1 MRKSVLMQW
10 RWWVAAAILLVI
22 LVACVAQTPS
32 ATAPT
37 GATPTSVPTVAT
49 ESATDT
55 PAAAV
60 VTDTGSSAVTNTV
73 EATATVASAT
83 TETATVESTS
93 VATTTEESA
102 APATATVTATAGQTT
117 TEQAAPQNESVA
129 SASDESADVAA
140 SAGVTTTTTTTPTN
154 VIDLIGG
161 EPIAGNETYKGIPAG
176 FTANGFP
183 YLGDTK
189 APIVMVEYSDFQC
202 PFCNRYFVQTEP
214 AVDESYVRTGQ
225 LRVVFHDFPLVSLH
239 PNSPAAHEASL
250 CVQDQGSAALYWT
263 FNAALFRDVS
273 EWETLPDPLPTFEKL
288 AKDAGVNMDAYQ
300 ACMTSHKMQSK
311 VQDRVNQAF
320 ARGFSAT
327 PSFQMIRT
335 ADNAIF
341 QLIGAQPYEQ
351 FSAIVD
357 SALAGEM
364 PSVAQQPQQ
373 PQQQQQGQ
381 QGIPFW
387 ATADGWKPDPN
398 RPGFNMAGDEY
409 RGDVNAPLTV
419 IEFSDFQCP
428 FCLRHEQETQPALD
442 KNYVDTGKVLW
453 VYKNFPLNIH
463 PQAPAAAIA
472 GECAADQ
479 GKFWEMH
486 DALFKNVDKWSID
499 DPTEV
504 FKSLAS
510 ELGLNVDNFATCLKD
525 PKIKERVDSDES
537 EGSQYVQGT
546 PTFIIVHGDQG
557 SIIPGALPEATFA
570 KVLDEQLSG
579 ATSGTSQK

>member
-1 MRKSVLMQW
+1 MQKYW
-10 RWWVAAAILLVI
+10 FMQRRLWIVAAILLVI

-37 GATPTSVPTVAT
+37 VAVEGT
-49 ESATDT
+49 AET
-55 PAAAV
+55 PAV
-60 VTDTGSSAVTNTV
+60 SNTV
-73 EATATVASAT
+73 EATT
-83 TETATVESTS
+83 TETATVESTT
-93 VATTTEESA
+93 VATSTEENTTPA
-102 APATATVTATAGQTT
+102 APAVAATEEQTT
-117 TEQAAPQNESVA
+117 TKQAAPQDESVA
-129 SASDESADVAA
+129 SASDGAADVVA
-140 SAGVTTTTTTTPTN
+140 SNKGVTTTEATTPTN

-161 EPIAGNETYKGIPAG
+161 EPIAGSETYKGIPVG
-176 FTANGFP
+176 FTANGFA
-183 YLGDTK
+183 YRGDPK
-189 APIVMVEYSDFQC
+189 APIVMIEYSDFQC
-202 PFCNRYFVQTEP
+202 PYCNRFFVQTEP

-225 LRVVFHDFPLVSLH
+225 VRVVFHDFPLVSLH
-239 PNSPAAHEASL
+239 PNAPAAHEASL
-250 CVQDQGSAALYWT
+250 CIQDQGSAERYWT
-263 FNAALFRDVS
+263 YNASLFRDVN
-273 EWETLPDPLPTFEKL
+273 EWEGMADPQPVFERL
-288 AKDAGVNMDAYQ
+288 AKEASADMDAYQ
-300 ACMTSHKMQSK
+300 ACISSHKMQNN

-320 ARGFSAT
+320 ARGFNAT
-327 PSFQMIRT
+327 PSFQMVRMS
-335 ADNAIF
+335 DNAIF

-351 FSAIVD
+351 FASVVD

-373 PQQQQQGQ
+373 QQQQPQ

-387 ATADGWKPDPN
+387 ATAEGWKPDPN

-428 FCLRHEQETQPALD
+428 FCLRHQQETQPALD

-486 DALFKNVDKWSID
+486 DALFNSVEKWSID

-510 ELGLNVDNFATCLKD
+510 DLGLNVDTFAACLTD

-537 EGSQYVQGT
+537 EGAQYVQGT

-579 ATSGTSQK
+579 ATSGSSQQ

>member
-1 MRKSVLMQW
+1 MQKSVFMQR
-10 RWWVAAAILLVI
+10 RWWVAVAILLVI

-37 GATPTSVPTVAT
+37 PAAESAADTSATQAVTAT
-49 ESATDT
+49 ESS
-55 PAAAV
+55 AV
-60 VTDTGSSAVTNTV
+60 ANTVTNTV
-73 EATATVASAT
+73 EATATVAAT
-83 TETATVESTS
+83 EQ
-93 VATTTEESA
+93 
-102 APATATVTATAGQTT
+102 QTT
-117 TEQAAPQNESVA
+117 TGQTAPQNESVA
-129 SASDESADVAA
+129 SASDDTANVVA
-140 SAGVTTTTTTTPTN
+140 SSEGVTTTQATTPTS

-161 EPIAGNETYKGIPAG
+161 EPITGSETYKGIPVG
-176 FTANGFP
+176 FTVNGFA
-183 YLGDTK
+183 YRGDPN

-225 LRVVFHDFPLVSLH
+225 VRVVFHDFPLVSLH
-239 PNSPAAHEASL
+239 PNAPAAHEASL

-263 FNAALFRDVS
+263 YNSALFRDS
-273 EWETLPDPLPTFEKL
+273 GEWETMADPQPVFARL
-288 AKDAGVNMDAYQ
+288 AKDAGADTDAYQ
-300 ACMTSHKMQSK
+300 ACITSHKMQSK
-311 VQDRVNQAF
+311 VQERVDQAF
-320 ARGFSAT
+320 ARGFTAT

-335 ADNAIF
+335 TDNAIF

-351 FSAIVD
+351 FAAVVD

-373 PQQQQQGQ
+373 PQQQPQ

-387 ATADGWKPDPN
+387 ATAEGWKPDPN
-398 RPGFNMAGDEY
+398 RPGFNMAGDVY

-428 FCLRHEQETQPALD
+428 FCLRHQQETQPALD
-442 KNYVDTGKVLW
+442 EKYVDTGKVLW

-486 DALFKNVDKWSID
+486 DALFNSVEKWSID

-510 ELGLNVDNFATCLKD
+510 DLGLNVDTFASCLKD

-546 PTFIIVHGDQG
+546 PTFIIVHDDQG

-570 KVLDEQLSG
+570 KVLDEQLAS
-579 ATSGTSQK
+579 ATGGTPQQ

>member
-1 MRKSVLMQW
+1 MQNSVIMQR
-10 RWWVAAAILLVI
+10 RWWIAAAILLVI

-37 GATPTSVPTVAT
+37 GAVANATYTPVVPAATAT
-49 ESATDT
+49 ES
-55 PAAAV
+55 PA
-60 VTDTGSSAVTNTV
+60 VTDTV
-73 EATATVASAT
+73 EASATVASAT
-83 TETATVESTS
+83 TETATVESTT
-93 VATTTEESA
+93 V
-102 APATATVTATAGQTT
+102 ATATSVSATPATPAVEATAAQTT
-117 TEQAAPQNESVA
+117 TEQTAPQNESVA
-129 SASDESADVAA
+129 SATDGSANVEASSDS
-140 SAGVTTTTTTTPTN
+140 VTTTQTTSPTN
-154 VIDLIGG
+154 VTELIGG
-161 EPIAGNETYKGIPAG
+161 APVAGSETYKGIPAG
-176 FTANGFP
+176 FTSDGLP
-183 YLGDTK
+183 YLGDPK
-189 APIVMVEYSDFQC
+189 APVVMVEYSDFQC

-214 AVDESYVRTGQ
+214 AVDESYVRSGQ

-250 CVQDQGSAALYWT
+250 CVQDQASAALYWT
-263 FNAALFRDVS
+263 YNAALFRDVN
-273 EWETLPDPLPTFEKL
+273 EWQGLTDPLPVFERL
-288 AKDAGVNMDAYQ
+288 AKDAGVDVTAYQ
-300 ACMTSHKMQSK
+300 ACMTLHKMQSK

-335 ADNAIF
+335 SDKAIF

-351 FSAIVD
+351 FAGIVD
-357 SALAGEM
+357 SALAGGM

-373 PQQQQQGQ
+373 QPQQNQGQ
-381 QGIPFW
+381 GGIPFW
-387 ATADGWKPDPN
+387 ATAEGWKPDPN

-472 GECAADQ
+472 GECAANQ

-486 DALFKNVDKWSID
+486 DALFNNVQKWSID

-504 FKSLAS
+504 FKTLATD
-510 ELGLNVDNFATCLKD
+510 LGLNVDTYATCLKD

-537 EGSQYVQGT
+537 EGAQYVQGT

-557 SIIPGALPEATFA
+557 SIIPGALPEASFA
-570 KVLDEQLSG
+570 KVLDEQL
-579 ATSGTSQK
+579 AGTSTGTAQQ